1 MKIYDIIKY
10 KKTWFAISGIIVVL
24 GLLLTFIN
32 GGFNLG
38 IDFTGGTSLQAKI
51 GRKFE
56 VKEVRDIMDKYDKE
70 ATITYAGNEKDE
82 VIVRT
87 KYELDDKVRGEIL
100 EDFNNILNVNSSN
113 LNFESIGPAIG
124 SELKKQA
131 LLALVIA
138 NIGILIYISIRFEWR
153 FGLAS
158 IFALLHDVAIMTV
171 FYGAMKIPVN
181 SSFIAAIL
189 TIVGYSINAT
199 IVIFDRIREN
209 MKLARKINPTQ
220 IVNESISQTLARSIN
235 TSLTTF
241 ITIATLYILG
251 VPAIKEFALPLM
263 VGLISGTYSSVFIAS
278 PVWLFLKDSG
288 AKTRTAH

>member
-1 MKIYDIIKY
+1 MKIYDIMKY
-10 KKTWFAISGIIVVL
+10 KKTWFAISGIIVAI
-24 GLLLTFIN
+24 GLILSLVN

-51 GRKFE
+51 GRRFE
-56 VKEVRDIMDKYDKE
+56 VKEVKDIIDKYDKE
-70 ATITYAGNEKDE
+70 ATITYAGNEKEE

-87 KYELDDKVRGEIL
+87 KLELGDDVRGEIL
-100 EDFNNILNVNSSN
+100 GDFNNILNVSAGSI
-113 LNFESIGPAIG
+113 NFESIGPAIG

-131 LLALVIA
+131 LLALAIA
-138 NIGILIYISIRFEWR
+138 NLGILIYISIRFEWR

-158 IFALLHDVAIMTV
+158 IFALLHDVIIMTV

-181 SSFIAAIL
+181 SSFIAALL

-209 MKLARKINPTQ
+209 MKLAKKTNPEQ

-235 TSLTTF
+235 TSLTTL
-241 ITIATLYILG
+241 ITIATLYIMG
-251 VPAIKEFALPLM
+251 VPAIKEFALPLI
-263 VGLISGTYSSVFIAS
+263 VGLLSGTYSSVFIAS
-278 PVWLFLKDSG
+278 PVWLFLKG
-288 AKTRTAH
+288 AVKTKTAH

>member
-1 MKIYDIIKY
+1 MKTYDILKL
-10 KKTWFAISGIIVVL
+10 KKTWFVISGIIIAL
-24 GLLLTFIN
+24 GLVLSFIN
-32 GGFNLG
+32 GGLNLG
-38 IDFTGGTSLQAKI
+38 IDFTGGTSLQARI
-51 GRKFE
+51 GRKFDVQE
-56 VKEVRDIMDKYDKE
+56 VKNIMDKYDKE

-87 KYELDDKVRGEIL
+87 KLEFDDDTRRDLL
-100 EDFNNILNVNSSN
+100 EKFDSELNVTSKNI
-113 LNFESIGPAIG
+113 NFESIGPSIG

-131 LLALVIA
+131 ILALLVA
-138 NIGILIYISIRFEWR
+138 NLGILIYISIRFEWR

-158 IFALLHDVAIMTV
+158 IFTLLHDVIIMTI

-209 MKLARKINPTQ
+209 MKTVRRVDPEQVVNNSIN
-220 IVNESISQTLARSIN
+220 QTLARSIN

-241 ITIATLYILG
+241 ITIGTLYILG
-251 VPAIKEFALPLM
+251 VPAVKEFALPLII
-263 VGLISGTYSSVFIAS
+263 GLISGTYSSVFLAS
-278 PVWLFLKDSG
+278 SVWLFLRNNIKVKS
-288 AKTRTAH
+288 AH

>member
-1 MKIYDIIKY
+1 MKIYNIMKL
-10 KKTWFAISGIIVVL
+10 KKTWFAISGIVIAIGLVL
-24 GLLLTFIN
+24 SFIN
-32 GGFNLG
+32 GGLNFG
-38 IDFTGGTSLQAKI
+38 IDFTGGTTLQAKI
-51 GRKFE
+51 GRSFE
-56 VKEVRDIMDKYDKE
+56 VKEVKDIIDKYDKE

-87 KYELDDKVRGEIL
+87 KLELDDETRSEIL
-100 EDFNNILNVNSSN
+100 SEFNNTLNVTSSN
-113 LNFESIGPAIG
+113 INFESIGPAIG

-158 IFALLHDVAIMTV
+158 IFALLHDVIIMTV

-209 MKLARKINPTQ
+209 MKSVKKVNHEQ

-235 TSLTTF
+235 TSLTTL
-241 ITIATLYILG
+241 ITITTLYVLG

-263 VGLISGTYSSVFIAS
+263 VGLLSGTYSSIFIAS
-278 PVWLFLKDSG
+278 PVWLFLRTTAK
-288 AKTRTAH
+288 AKTAH

>member
-1 MKIYDIIKY
+1 MKIYNIMKL
-10 KKTWFAISGIIVVL
+10 KKTWFAISGIVIAIGLVL
-24 GLLLTFIN
+24 SFIN
-32 GGFNLG
+32 GGLNFG
-38 IDFTGGTSLQAKI
+38 IDFTGGTTLQAKI
-51 GRKFE
+51 GRSFE
-56 VKEVRDIMDKYDKE
+56 VKEVKDIIDKYDKE

-82 VIVRT
+82 VIVR
-87 KYELDDKVRGEIL
+87 KKIELDDETRSEIL
-100 EDFNNILNVNSSN
+100 SEFNNTLNVTSSN
-113 LNFESIGPAIG
+113 INFELIG
-124 SELKKQA
+124 SAIVIELKKQA

-158 IFALLHDVAIMTV
+158 IFALLHDVIIMTV

-209 MKLARKINPTQ
+209 MKSVKKVNHEQ

-235 TSLTTF
+235 TSLTTL
-241 ITIATLYILG
+241 ITITTLYVLG

-263 VGLISGTYSSVFIAS
+263 VGLLSGTYSSIFIAS
-278 PVWLFLKDSG
+278 PVWLFLRTTAK
-288 AKTRTAH
+288 AKTAH

>member
-1 MKIYDIIKY
+1 MKIYDIMKY
-10 KKTWFAISGIIVVL
+10 KKTWFAISGIIVAI
-24 GLLLTFIN
+24 GLILTFVN
-32 GGFNLG
+32 GGFNFG

-51 GRKFE
+51 GRDFE
-56 VKEVRDIMDKYDKE
+56 VKEVRDIIDKYDKE

-87 KYELDDKVRGEIL
+87 KLELDDEVRGEIL
-100 EDFNNILNVNSSN
+100 GDFNSILNVSSGSI
-113 LNFESIGPAIG
+113 NFESIGPAIG

-131 LLALVIA
+131 LLALAIA
-138 NIGILIYISIRFEWR
+138 NLGILIYISIRFEWR

-158 IFALLHDVAIMTV
+158 IFALLHDVVIMTI

-181 SSFIAAIL
+181 SSFIAALL

-209 MKLARKINPTQ
+209 MKLARKINPEQ
-220 IVNESISQTLARSIN
+220 IVNESINQTLARSIN
-235 TSLTTF
+235 TSLTTL

-251 VPAIKEFALPLM
+251 VPAIKEFALPLI
-263 VGLISGTYSSVFIAS
+263 VGLLSGTYSSVFIAS
-278 PVWLFLKDSG
+278 PVWLFLKG
-288 AKTRTAH
+288 TVKTKTAH

>member
-1 MKIYDIIKY
+1 MKIYDFMKY
-10 KKTWFAISGIIVVL
+10 KKTWFAISGIVVAL
-24 GLLLTFIN
+24 GLIITFIN

-51 GRKFE
+51 GRNFD

-87 KYELDDKVRGEIL
+87 KLELDDKARGEIL
-100 EDFNNILNVNSSN
+100 GDFSNILDVNSSN
-113 LNFESIGPAIG
+113 INFESIGPAIG
-124 SELKKQA
+124 SELKGQA
-131 LLALVIA
+131 LLALAIA

-158 IFALLHDVAIMTV
+158 IFVLLHDVIVMTI

-209 MKLARKINPTQ
+209 MKLAKKIDPAR

-235 TSLTTF
+235 TSLTTLL
-241 ITIATLYILG
+241 TIATLYILG
-251 VPAIKEFALPLM
+251 VPAVKEFALPLI

-278 PVWLFLKDSG
+278 PVWLFLKGSV
-288 AKTRTAH
+288 AKTRPAH

>member
-1 MKIYDIIKY
+1 MKTYDILKL
-10 KKTWFAISGIIVVL
+10 KKTWFVISGIIIAL
-24 GLLLTFIN
+24 GLVLSFIN
-32 GGFNLG
+32 GGLNLG
-38 IDFTGGTSLQAKI
+38 IDFTGGTSLQARI
-51 GRKFE
+51 GRKFDVQE
-56 VKEVRDIMDKYDKE
+56 VKNIMDKYDKE

-87 KYELDDKVRGEIL
+87 KLEFDDETRRDLLEKFDSELSVTSK
-100 EDFNNILNVNSSN
+100 NI
-113 LNFESIGPAIG
+113 NFESIGPSIG

-131 LLALVIA
+131 ILALLVA
-138 NIGILIYISIRFEWR
+138 NLGILIYISIRFEWR

-158 IFALLHDVAIMTV
+158 IFALLHDVIIMTV

-209 MKLARKINPTQ
+209 MKTVKRVEPEQVVNNSIN
-220 IVNESISQTLARSIN
+220 QTLARSIN

-241 ITIATLYILG
+241 ITIGTLYILG
-251 VPAIKEFALPLM
+251 VPAVKEFALPLII
-263 VGLISGTYSSVFIAS
+263 GLISGTYSSVFLAS
-278 PVWLFLKDSG
+278 SVWLFLRNNIKVKS
-288 AKTRTAH
+288 AH